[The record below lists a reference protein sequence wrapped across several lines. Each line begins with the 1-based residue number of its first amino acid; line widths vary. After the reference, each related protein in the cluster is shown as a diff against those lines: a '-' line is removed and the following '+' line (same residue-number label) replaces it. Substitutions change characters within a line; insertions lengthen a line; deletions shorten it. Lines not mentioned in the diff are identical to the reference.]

1 MSHGLSDLK
10 ARRWIIS
17 DDFRGCEWQCFKTIQ
32 FLVNINLQPECPRH
46 LNKDIFMPK
55 KVTSKVNIRCMWML
69 PYARYNLQSL
79 NHFSIVIIPVVWTTR
94 TYLVSEERA
103 TCWIADSLL
112 GSLRKHLEKV
122 QSRNTKSS
130 RQMFSSRFF
139 TMYFIGRF
147 CTQSDVSRQSPVWS
161 MVPNWPSNKNMTAP
175 EITKK
180 AKT

>member
-1 MSHGLSDLK
+1 
-10 ARRWIIS
+10 
-17 DDFRGCEWQCFKTIQ
+17 
-32 FLVNINLQPECPRH
+32 
-46 LNKDIFMPK
+46 MPK

-69 PYARYNLQSL
+69 PYARYYLQSL

-130 RQMFSSRFF
+130 RQMFSFPFF
-139 TMYFIGRF
+139 NMYFIGRF

-161 MVPNWPSNKNMTAP
+161 MAPNWPSNKNMTAP

-180 AKT
+180 AKHKPYALLNFSNPKMSIASSNQTEERAYDLYTKQQHSITFTFY